1 MPSHS
6 EHRDP
11 RRNYLLSGLPAATL
25 DRLIPHLEPIRAD
38 QGDVLVQADRP
49 VERVFFPTSGL
60 FSLIVRSSNGDDA
73 VEAAVAGREGM
84 LGSAVILGAPTSTF
98 EELCQVE
105 DGVLALPAAYLQR
118 ELEADVAVRSMF
130 LGYVAA
136 LLHATARTVSCNR
149 LHGSEQRLARWLLV
163 VRDRAETDTFYLT
176 QQFLGQM
183 LGVRRP
189 TVTEAMQ
196 SLEEKQLIR
205 HQRGRIR
212 LVDTAGLEQITCED
226 YARIRDAYL
235 AYLAR

>member
-149 LHGSEQRLARWLLV
+149 L
-163 VRDRAETDTFYLT
+163 
-176 QQFLGQM
+176 
-183 LGVRRP
+183 
-189 TVTEAMQ
+189 
-196 SLEEKQLIR
+196 
-205 HQRGRIR
+205 
-212 LVDTAGLEQITCED
+212 
-226 YARIRDAYL
+226 
-235 AYLAR
+235 